1 VARRE
6 GGTLFPIAATETNE
20 KGASVI
26 MAKARKGKK
35 IEARRKREYT
45 LRGVPLPK
53 LKELELSEL
62 AKLLPAR
69 ARRSIRRGFNA
80 DQQQFLNVLQSA
92 PPGKVVR
99 THCRDVLV
107 LPAHVGRRV
116 AIHNGKEFKEIEVRP
131 EMIGHYFGEF
141 ALTRRFEK
149 HSGPGVGATRS
160 SKFMPLK

>member
-1 VARRE
+1 
-6 GGTLFPIAATETNE
+6 
-20 KGASVI
+20 
-26 MAKARKGKK
+26 MAKARRAKK
-35 IEARRKREYT
+35 VEVRRKREFT
-45 LRGVPLPK
+45 LRGLTLPR
-53 LKELELSEL
+53 LLELSLPEL

-69 ARRSIRRGFNA
+69 ARRTITRGFNA
-80 DQQQFLNVLQSA
+80 DQQRFLEALSE
-92 PPGKVVR
+92 PPKDKPVR

-116 AIHNGKEFKEIEVRP
+116 AIHNGHEYREIEVRP
-131 EMIGHYFGEF
+131 EMIGHAYGEF